1 MSNTI
6 VLTYTAGPGSPSVRL
21 LIDGNKNPW
30 WKVCDHIA
38 AKWIP
43 GFDPNAPDPV
53 FDRIMKKRVDEQ
65 RKHAKDRNA

>member
-21 LIDGNKNPW
+21 LIDGNKHPW
-30 WKVCDHIA
+30 WKVGDHIA

-43 GFDPNAPDPV
+43 GFEPNARDPV
-53 FDRIMKKRVDEQ
+53 FDRIMNRREDARRKSAEQ
-65 RKHAKDRNA
+65 RNS